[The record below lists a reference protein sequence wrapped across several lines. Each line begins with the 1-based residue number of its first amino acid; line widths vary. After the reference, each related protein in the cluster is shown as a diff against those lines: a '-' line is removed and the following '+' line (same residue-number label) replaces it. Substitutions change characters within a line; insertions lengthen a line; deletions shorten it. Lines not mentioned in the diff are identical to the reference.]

1 MTISPVHPTNV
12 IVSSR
17 LRIPRKCLE
26 PPTSF
31 PRSEISGLGRN
42 WPASRVVEAPV
53 RRLLVTVLLSSC
65 AGNRAALYQLLSVRN
80 MEPGDSCP
88 RWSDL
93 RQVERL
99 ECEAVPELLSL
110 LTDKTLLE
118 GYSNFGAGVTVGA
131 MAFFALGEMDNG
143 LWAEVAYAADQPL
156 DGVFGFLAT
165 MRESP
170 ETIRDAVVR
179 RGVKCRARRPQ
190 GARVRQDVSRDRNR

>member
-1 MTISPVHPTNV
+1 M
-12 IVSSR
+12 
-17 LRIPRKCLE
+17 
-26 PPTSF
+26 
-31 PRSEISGLGRN
+31 
-42 WPASRVVEAPV
+42 
-53 RRLLVTVLLSSC
+53 TVLLSSC
-65 AGNRAALYQLLSVRN
+65 AGDRAALRAELLSVRN

-179 RGVKCRARRPQ
+179 RGVKCRPGGLKARAFDKMCPET
-190 GARVRQDVSRDRNR
+190 DR